1 MAITFEQFF
10 SAIAKQESGG
20 RYGAL
25 GVETGGDRAYGKY
38 QVMGANIPSWSRKY
52 YGKTL
57 TPQQYLNNPAAQDAV
72 ARGVLQSYF
81 NKYGARGAASAWY
94 SGNPNLANSTASQY
108 GGPSVKGYVD
118 SVMNIAAGMPKTGSS
133 STAIGGVVTASISS
147 GELAEQYGFAS
158 ALLNSNPEL
167 KKLFQQAV
175 AGTWTTDK
183 FQAELRNTKW
193 WKTHDSTERQ
203 YLLQVKSD
211 PATAKQSLSQ
221 AQTHVN
227 QLAAQLGV
235 NPLQAKSALA
245 AAAYNVAAKGWN
257 DDQLRN
263 YLGQYVYFAVPGGTA
278 SQALGEGADDLNEL
292 RSYAYSMGVTPG
304 DGKWYADNIRNI
316 IRGKDSL
323 QDIKNQINVLAKA
336 QYSQFSKQIDAG
348 QTVSDLAQPYMQSMS
363 QILELPAG
371 SISLT
376 DPTIKKAM
384 TYIGSTTSNESG
396 AGMPLWQFQNALRT
410 DPRWKQTQ
418 NAQDSLMQV
427 GHQVLQ
433 DFGLKT

>member
-1 MAITFEQFF
+1 MTVSFEQFF
-10 SAIAKQESGG
+10 SAIAQQESGG
-20 RYGAL
+20 RYSAV

-38 QVMGANIPSWSRKY
+38 QVMGANIPSWTRKY

-57 TPQQYLNNPAAQDAV
+57 TSSQYLNNPAAQDAV

-94 SGNPNLANSTASQY
+94 SGSPNLSNSTASQY

-118 SVMNIAAGMPKTGSS
+118 SVMNIAAGMPATGSD
-133 STAIGGVVTASISS
+133 STAIGATVTPKLDSAT
-147 GELAEQYGFAS
+147 LAEQYGFTAS
-158 ALLNSNPEL
+158 LLNSNPEL
-167 KKLFQQAV
+167 KGLFQKAV
-175 AGTWTTDK
+175 AGTWTATK

-193 WKTHDSTERQ
+193 WQQHDSTERQ

-211 PATAKQSLSQ
+211 PATARATLQQ
-221 AQTHVN
+221 AQSHVN
-227 QLAAQLGV
+227 QMAAQIGV
-235 NPLQAKSALA
+235 GNTAYVKAQVAT
-245 AAAYNVAAKGWN
+245 AAYNVAAKGWN
-257 DDQLRN
+257 DEQVRSF
-263 YLGQYVYFAVPGGTA
+263 LGQYVYFYGN
-278 SQALGEGADDLNEL
+278 QARGEGADDLNAL

-304 DGKWYADNIRNI
+304 NSTWYGNQIRNI
-316 IRGKDSL
+316 ISGKSSV
-323 QDIKNQINVLAKA
+323 QGVKNQINTLAKA
-336 QYSQFSKQIDAG
+336 QYSQFAKQIDAG

-363 QILELPAG
+363 QILEIPAG
-371 SISLT
+371 SINT
-376 DPTIKKAM
+376 FDPTIKKAM
-384 TYIGSTTSNESG
+384 TYIGSTTSNTAG
-396 AGMPLWQFQNALRT
+396 AGMPLWQFQNSLRS